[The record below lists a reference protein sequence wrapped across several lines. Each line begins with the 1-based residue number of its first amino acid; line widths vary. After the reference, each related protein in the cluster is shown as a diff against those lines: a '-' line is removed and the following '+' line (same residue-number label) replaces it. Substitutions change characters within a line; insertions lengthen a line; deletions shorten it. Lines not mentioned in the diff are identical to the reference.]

1 MSSPI
6 TSRPSVRTT
15 PSPAAHEPSKPAP
28 CKAFSL
34 AAPETAVAPGAP
46 ALPPRPAGPL
56 SPAATSP
63 ASPAAEAAKR
73 LVARMLDDEAAVDRG
88 LSAAMSG
95 RQMSAPQLLVLQAQV
110 IQYSQ
115 ELEVASRVVDKATGA
130 VKQVLQTQ
138 V

>member
-6 TSRPSVRTT
+6 SPRPSVPTT
-15 PSPAAHEPSKPAP
+15 PSHAAPEAAKPAP

-34 AAPETAVAPGAP
+34 AAPETAAAP
-46 ALPPRPAGPL
+46 AAPAAPTRPAGPL
-56 SPAATSP
+56 SPAAPP
-63 ASPAAEAAKR
+63 AAPAAEAAKR
-73 LVARMLDDEAAVDRG
+73 LVARMLDDESAVDRG
-88 LSAAMSG
+88 LAAAMSG
-95 RQMSAPQLLVLQAQV
+95 KSMSASQLLVLQAQV